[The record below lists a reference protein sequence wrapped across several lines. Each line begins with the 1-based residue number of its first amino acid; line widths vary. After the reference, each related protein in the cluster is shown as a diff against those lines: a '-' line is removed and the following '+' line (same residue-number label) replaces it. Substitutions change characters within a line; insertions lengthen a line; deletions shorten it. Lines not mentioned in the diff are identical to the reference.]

1 MKKKKP
7 KIGIL
12 VSQNFQ
18 PEVDAIQ
25 ELEGFKAIT
34 FITYPAR
41 CGCPH
46 IEADELASLI
56 GNPDEY
62 SKIHIIGE
70 FSQAKLETN
79 SADENCQLHQLE
91 PCFSAITS
99 NALIDSYLQ
108 QGAYLITPGWLAN
121 WQLQIA
127 NWGFEQQT
135 AGDFFREF
143 CTQLVLLDTGVDANS
158 AQYLHEFADF
168 VERPYQIVPVG
179 LDFFRLFLSNIL
191 LEDQQQLTGELESQ
205 LKATKNELN
214 VTRKQNAD
222 YSMAL
227 DLISQLSQTFT
238 ESEIIDRIV
247 DIFAM
252 LFAPQGLYFLS
263 IRGNQPEK
271 LHAWPMPQT
280 DNDTLQTQLLH
291 FKDKYSWTESG
302 NGFLLRFK
310 HQNDIV
316 GVMKLDEMA
325 FPEYKEHYLNMAT
338 YIVDVCG
345 LAIGNAR
352 TYQKIKQAEAGLA
365 TQVLGAFYQSDDTK
379 DIIHNILTLIKNF
392 SGFEAIG
399 IRLQDQTDF
408 PYYDAIGFSTD
419 FLATEKYLCVRDGEG
434 NLVLN
439 AETHNPVLA
448 CICGSVISEDQFD
461 RKKYCSSPISFTE
474 YGSFGSNDLK
484 QFMSSHAEENKSCY
498 LRNNCSQAGYQSISL
513 IPLRS
518 ENECLGLLHLAD
530 SQKDRFSPEVIS
542 FYEVIASSI
551 ATVIKR
557 KQAENE
563 IRQLNAE
570 LEQRVKQRTAQLE
583 VANKELQEAKKV
595 AEFASQAKS
604 DFLSNMS
611 HELRTPLN
619 GILGYAQILKRE
631 KNLNESQLKGLNTIY
646 QSGTHL
652 LTLINDILDLSKIEA
667 RKLDL
672 YSTTVHLSSFIEGIT
687 GMMRMRAQQK
697 DIYFHYEAVGE
708 LPEGIE
714 ADEKRLRQVLIN
726 LLGNAVKFTDDGG
739 VTLRLSV
746 IDEILQMVTLRF
758 EIKDSGV
765 GMTPQ
770 QMQKIFLPFE
780 QVGDT
785 QKRAEG
791 TGLGLAISRQLVSLM
806 GNEIRVSS
814 EENKGST
821 FWFELTLPTVD
832 IKGKEVQESL
842 HKITGY
848 KGERRTALIV
858 DDRTENRTILLNMLE
873 WFGFKVIEARNGQ
886 EAVEQAQKL
895 SPDIIFMDL
904 VMPVMTGFE
913 AVQILRKLPSF
924 KNTPIIAC
932 SASVFESDQ
941 EKSIIA
947 GFNTFIPKPIEEEQ
961 LLNILVERLK
971 LEWIYDEVADESTA
985 DETNIA
991 GEGPI
996 IPPPLE
1002 ELNNLY
1008 QLAMAGKMP
1017 KIQKQ
1022 ATYLEELDKKY
1033 IPFARKVREFAKQ
1046 FEDEEIIAL
1055 IEQYMEKSP

>member
-1 MKKKKP
+1 MKVMKP
-7 KIGIL
+7 KICIL
-12 VSQNFQ
+12 VSNNLKK
-18 PEVDAIQ
+18 EVEAIN
-25 ELEGFKAIT
+25 ELEHFEAVT
-34 FITYPAR
+34 FIIYPAR

-46 IEADELASLI
+46 IQADELAALI
-56 GNPDEY
+56 GNPNDY
-62 SKIHIIGE
+62 SKIHVIGGCCL
-70 FSQAKLETN
+70 AKLEE
-79 SADENCQLHQLE
+79 SSVKNCQLHQLE
-91 PCFSAITS
+91 QCFSALTS
-99 NALIDSYLQ
+99 KALIDSYLQ
-108 QGAYLITPGWLAN
+108 QGAYLMTPGWLAN
-121 WQLQIA
+121 WQLQITR
-127 NWGFEQQT
+127 WGFEQE
-135 AGDFFREF
+135 AARDFFREF
-143 CTQLVLLDTGVDANS
+143 CTQLVLFDTGVDANS
-158 AQYLHEFADF
+158 AQYLQEIADF

-179 LDFFRLFLSNIL
+179 LDFFRLFLSKII
-191 LEDQQQLTGELESQ
+191 LEDQQKLTGELENELNVTES
-205 LKATKNELN
+205 ELN

-238 ESEIIDRIV
+238 ESEIIDRII

-263 IRGNQPEK
+263 IRDKQPEK

-280 DNDTLQTQLLH
+280 DNDTLPNQLLN
-291 FKDKYSWTESG
+291 FDEKYCWTESG
-302 NGFLLRFK
+302 NGFLLSFK

-365 TQVLGAFYQSDDTK
+365 TQVLGAFYQSDDIK
-379 DIIHNILTLIKNF
+379 EMIHNILTLIKKF
-392 SGFEAIG
+392 SGFEALG
-399 IRLQDQTDF
+399 IRLQEETDF

-419 FLATEKYLCVRDGEG
+419 FLEKEKSLCVRDGTG
-434 NLVLN
+434 NLVLDT
-439 AETHNPVLA
+439 EKNPMLA
-448 CICGSVISEDQFD
+448 CICGSIISQ
-461 RKKYCSSPISFTE
+461 KKRSSTISFTK
-474 YGSFGSNDLK
+474 YGSFGSNDLN
-484 QFMSSHAEENKSCY
+484 QLISSHAEPNEH
-498 LRNNCSQAGYQSISL
+498 LRNSCCKEGYQSISL
-513 IPLRS
+513 IPLHS

-530 SQKDRFSPEVIS
+530 SRKDMFSPEVIS

-557 KQAENE
+557 KQADHE

-619 GILGYAQILKRE
+619 GILGYAQILKQRG
-631 KNLNESQLKGLNTIY
+631 KNLDESQLNGLNTIY

-672 YSTTVHLSSFIEGIT
+672 YSTTIHLSSFIEGIT

-697 DIYFHYEAVGE
+697 DISFHYEAVGE

-739 VTLRLSV
+739 VTLCLSV
-746 IDEILQMVTLRF
+746 IDKTIQMVTLRF
-758 EIKDSGV
+758 EVKDSGV
-765 GMTPQ
+765 GMTPEQ
-770 QMQKIFLPFE
+770 LQKIFLPFE

-806 GNEIRVSS
+806 GDEIRVSS
-814 EENKGST
+814 EESKGST
-821 FWFELTLPTVD
+821 FWFELNLPIVD
-832 IKGKEVQESL
+832 IKAKGVQDTFR
-842 HKITGY
+842 KMTGY
-848 KGERRTALIV
+848 QGKLRTALIV
-858 DDRTENRTILLNMLE
+858 DDRSENRTILLNMLE
-873 WFGFKVIEARNGQ
+873 WFGFKVIEACNGQ
-886 EAVEQAQKL
+886 EAVEQAKTLQ
-895 SPDIIFMDL
+895 PDIIFMDL

-913 AVQILRKLPSF
+913 AVQILRTIPEF
-924 KNTPIIAC
+924 INTPIIAN

-941 EKSIIA
+941 EKSLIA
-947 GFNTFIPKPIEEEQ
+947 GFNIFIPKPIEEEQ
-961 LLNILVERLK
+961 LVNVLVNSLK
-971 LEWIYDEVADESTA
+971 LEWIYDEVVDESTT
-985 DETNIA
+985 DEANAA
-991 GEGPI
+991 GEEAL

-1002 ELNNLY
+1002 ELKNLY
-1008 QLAMAGKMP
+1008 QLTMAGKMP
-1017 KIQKQ
+1017 KLQKQ

-1033 IPFARKVREFAKQ
+1033 IPFARQLRNLAKQ
-1046 FEDEEIIAL
+1046 FEDEEIMAL
-1055 IEQYMEKSP
+1055 IEQYMENNP

>member
-1 MKKKKP
+1 MKP
-7 KIGIL
+7 KICIL
-12 VSQNFQ
+12 FSQNFQ
-18 PEVDAIQ
+18 KEVEAIQ
-25 ELEGFKAIT
+25 KLECFEAVT
-34 FITYPAR
+34 FLTYPAR

-46 IEADELASLI
+46 IQPDELADLI
-56 GNPDEY
+56 GNPNDY
-62 SKIHIIGE
+62 SKIHLIGG
-70 FSQAKLETN
+70 FCLAKLEESTVK
-79 SADENCQLHQLE
+79 NCQLHQLE
-91 PCFSAITS
+91 HCFSVLT
-99 NALIDSYLQ
+99 NKTLIEHYLQ
-108 QGAYLITPGWLAN
+108 QGAYLISSSWLAN
-121 WQLQIA
+121 WQRQLER
-127 NWGFEQQT
+127 WGFEQQG
-135 AGDFFREF
+135 ARDFFQKF
-143 CTQLVLLDTGVDANS
+143 CTKLVLLDTGVEANS
-158 AQYLHEFADF
+158 AHYLQEVADF
-168 VERPYQIVPVG
+168 VERPYEIVPVG
-179 LDFFRLFLSNIL
+179 LDFLRLFISKIIL
-191 LEDQQQLTGELESQ
+191 ADQQNLTCELENE
-205 LKATKNELN
+205 LAITKNEFT
-214 VTRKQNAD
+214 VTQKQNAD

-263 IRGNQPEK
+263 IRDKQPEK
-271 LHAWPMPQT
+271 LHAWPMPIAE
-280 DNDTLQTQLLH
+280 NETLQNQLLH
-291 FKDKYSWTESG
+291 FNDKYSWTESG

-325 FPEYKEHYLNMAT
+325 CPEYQEHYLNMAS

-365 TQVLGAFYQSDDTK
+365 TQVLGAFYQSDETRDM
-379 DIIHNILTLIKNF
+379 IHNILTLIKAF

-399 IRLQDQTDF
+399 IRLQDKTDF
-408 PYYDAIGFSTD
+408 PYYDAIGFSTH
-419 FLATEKYLCVRDGEG
+419 FLETEKELCVRDDKG
-434 NLVLN
+434 NLVLD
-439 AETHNPVLA
+439 AEKNPVLA
-448 CICGSVISEDQFD
+448 CICGNIISEDTSKRD
-461 RKKYCSSPISFTE
+461 CSSSISFTE
-474 YGSFGSNDLK
+474 YGSFGSNDIK
-484 QFMSSHAEENKSCY
+484 QFMSSHAEQHEHCY
-498 LRNNCSQAGYQSISL
+498 LKNHCCKEGYQSISL
-513 IPLRS
+513 IPLHS
-518 ENECLGLLHLAD
+518 ENKCLGLLHLAD
-530 SQKDRFSPEVIS
+530 SRKDRFSPEVIS

-570 LEQRVKQRTAQLE
+570 LEQRVKKRTAQLE
-583 VANKELQEAKKV
+583 AANKALQEAKKV

-619 GILGYAQILKRE
+619 GILGYAQILKRGQ
-631 KNLNESQLKGLNTIY
+631 NLNESQVNGINTIY

-672 YSTTVHLSSFIEGIT
+672 YSAPIHLSSFIEGIT

-697 DIYFHYEAVGE
+697 DIQFHYEAVGK

-739 VTLRLSV
+739 VTLRLS
-746 IDEILQMVTLRF
+746 ILDETIQMVTLRF

-770 QMQKIFLPFE
+770 QLQKIFLPFE

-814 EENKGST
+814 EEGKGST
-821 FWFELTLPTVD
+821 FGFDLNLPIVEL
-832 IKGKEVQESL
+832 KGKAVQDTL

-848 KGERRTALIV
+848 KGKRQTALIV
-858 DDRTENRTILLNMLE
+858 DDRAENRIILLNLLE
-873 WFGFKVIEARNGQ
+873 WFGFQVIEGCNGQ
-886 EAVEQAQKL
+886 ESVEQAQKFN
-895 SPDIIFMDL
+895 PDIIFMDL

-913 AVQILRKLPSF
+913 AVQILRTLPEF
-924 KNTPIIAC
+924 QKTPIIAN

-941 EKSIIA
+941 EKSLIA
-947 GFNTFIPKPIEEEQ
+947 GFNLFIPKPIEEDK
-961 LLNILVERLK
+961 LINVLVNSLK
-971 LEWIYDEVADESTA
+971 LEWIYDDIVDESTK
-985 DETNIA
+985 DESNTTEE
-991 GEGPI
+991 GEL

-1002 ELNNLY
+1002 ELKHLY

-1033 IPFARKVREFAKQ
+1033 IPFARQLRDLAKQ
-1046 FEDEEIIAL
+1046 FEDEKILEL
-1055 IEQYMEKSP
+1055 IEPYMENNP

>member
-1 MKKKKP
+1 
-7 KIGIL
+7 L
-12 VSQNFQ
+12 Q
-18 PEVDAIQ
+18 EV
-25 ELEGFKAIT
+25 
-34 FITYPAR
+34 
-41 CGCPH
+41 
-46 IEADELASLI
+46 
-56 GNPDEY
+56 
-62 SKIHIIGE
+62 
-70 FSQAKLETN
+70 
-79 SADENCQLHQLE
+79 
-91 PCFSAITS
+91 
-99 NALIDSYLQ
+99 
-108 QGAYLITPGWLAN
+108 
-121 WQLQIA
+121 
-127 NWGFEQQT
+127 
-135 AGDFFREF
+135 
-143 CTQLVLLDTGVDANS
+143 
-158 AQYLHEFADF
+158 ADF
-168 VERPYQIVPVG
+168 VERPYEIVPVG
-179 LDFFRLFLSNIL
+179 LDFLRLFISKIIL
-191 LEDQQQLTGELESQ
+191 ADQQNLTCELENE
-205 LKATKNELN
+205 LAITKNEFT
-214 VTRKQNAD
+214 VTQKQNAD

-263 IRGNQPEK
+263 IRDKQPEK
-271 LHAWPMPQT
+271 LHAWPMPIAE
-280 DNDTLQTQLLH
+280 NETLQNQLLH
-291 FKDKYSWTESG
+291 FNDKYSWTESG

-325 FPEYKEHYLNMAT
+325 CPEYKEHYLNMAS
-338 YIVDVCG
+338 YIVEVCG

-352 TYQKIKQAEAGLA
+352 TFQKIKQAEAGLA
-365 TQVLGAFYQSDDTK
+365 TQVLGAFYQSDEIRDM
-379 DIIHNILTLIKNF
+379 IHNILTLIKAF

-399 IRLQDQTDF
+399 IRLQDKTDF
-408 PYYDAIGFSTD
+408 PYYDAIGFSTH
-419 FLATEKYLCVRDGEG
+419 FLETEKELCVRDEKG
-434 NLVLN
+434 NLVLD
-439 AETHNPVLA
+439 AEKNPVLA
-448 CICGSVISEDQFD
+448 CICGNIISEDKSKRD
-461 RKKYCSSPISFTE
+461 CSSSISFTE
-474 YGSFGSNDLK
+474 YGSFGSNDIK
-484 QFMSSHAEENKSCY
+484 QFMSSHAEQHEHCY
-498 LRNNCSQAGYQSISL
+498 LKNHCCKEGYQSISL
-513 IPLRS
+513 IPLHS
-518 ENECLGLLHLAD
+518 ENKCLGLLHLAD
-530 SQKDRFSPEVIS
+530 SRKDRFSPEVIS

-570 LEQRVKQRTAQLE
+570 LEQRVKKRTAQLE
-583 VANKELQEAKKV
+583 VANKALQEAKKV

-619 GILGYAQILKRE
+619 GILGYAQILKRGQ
-631 KNLNESQLKGLNTIY
+631 NLNESQVNGINTIY

-672 YSTTVHLSSFIEGIT
+672 YSAQIHLSSFIEGIT

-697 DIYFHYEAVGE
+697 DIQFHYEAVGK

-739 VTLRLSV
+739 VTLRLSLL
-746 IDEILQMVTLRF
+746 DETIQMVNLRF
-758 EIKDSGV
+758 EIKESGV

-770 QMQKIFLPFE
+770 QLQKIFLPFE

-814 EENKGST
+814 EEGKGST
-821 FWFELTLPTVD
+821 FWFDLNLPLVD
-832 IKGKEVQESL
+832 IKGKAVQDTL

-848 KGERRTALIV
+848 KGKRQTALIV
-858 DDRTENRTILLNMLE
+858 DDRAENRIILLNLLE
-873 WFGFKVIEARNGQ
+873 WFGFQVIEGCNGQ
-886 EAVEQAQKL
+886 ESVEQAQKFN
-895 SPDIIFMDL
+895 PDIIFMDL

-913 AVQILRKLPSF
+913 AVQILRTLPEF
-924 KNTPIIAC
+924 QKTPIIAN

-941 EKSIIA
+941 EKSLIA
-947 GFNTFIPKPIEEEQ
+947 GFNLFIPKPIEEDK
-961 LLNILVERLK
+961 LINVLVNSLK
-971 LEWIYDEVADESTA
+971 LDWIYNDIVDESTT
-985 DETNIA
+985 DENNTT
-991 GEGPI
+991 EDEEF

-1002 ELNNLY
+1002 ELKQLY

-1033 IPFARKVREFAKQ
+1033 IPFARQLRDLAKQ
-1046 FEDEEIIAL
+1046 FEDENIMEL
-1055 IEQYMEKSP
+1055 IEPYMENNP

>member
-1 MKKKKP
+1 MKTIKP
-7 KIGIL
+7 KICIL
-12 VSQNFQ
+12 VSHNFQ
-18 PEVDAIQ
+18 KEVEAIN
-25 ELEGFKAIT
+25 ELEGFEAVT
-34 FITYPAR
+34 FVTYPAR

-46 IEADELASLI
+46 IQADELAALI
-56 GNPDEY
+56 GNPNDY
-62 SKIHIIGE
+62 SRIHVIGGCCLT
-70 FSQAKLETN
+70 KLGKR
-79 SADENCQLHQLE
+79 SVKNCQLHQLE
-91 PCFSAITS
+91 QCFSALTS
-99 NALIDSYLQ
+99 KTLIDSYLQ
-108 QGAYLITPGWLAN
+108 QGSYLMTPGWLAN

-127 NWGFEQQT
+127 RWGFEQQT
-135 AGDFFREF
+135 ARDFFREF
-143 CTQLVLLDTGVDANS
+143 CTQLVLLDSGVDANS
-158 AQYLHEFADF
+158 AQYLQEIADF

-179 LDFFRLFLSNIL
+179 LDFFRLFLSKII
-191 LEDQQQLTGELESQ
+191 LEDQQKLTGELE
-205 LKATKNELN
+205 NELN
-214 VTRKQNAD
+214 VTERELNITRKQNAD

-238 ESEIIDRIV
+238 ESEIIDRII

-263 IRGNQPEK
+263 IRDNCPEK
-271 LHAWPMPQT
+271 LHAWPIPQP
-280 DNDTLQTQLLH
+280 DNETLQTQLLH
-291 FKDKYSWTESG
+291 FNEKYSWTESG
-302 NGFLLRFK
+302 HGFFLSFK

-365 TQVLGAFYQSDDTK
+365 TQVLGAFYQSDDIK
-379 DIIHNILTLIKNF
+379 DMIHNILTLIKKF
-392 SGFEAIG
+392 SGFEALG
-399 IRLQDQTDF
+399 IRLQEETDF

-419 FLATEKYLCVRDGEG
+419 FLETEKYLCVRDDTG
-434 NLVLN
+434 NLVLA
-439 AETHNPVLA
+439 AEKNPVLA
-448 CICGSVISEDQFD
+448 CICGSIISE
-461 RKKYCSSPISFTE
+461 KKCSSAISFTE
-474 YGSFGSNDLK
+474 YGSFGSNDINQL
-484 QFMSSHAEENKSCY
+484 MSSHAELNEPCY
-498 LRNNCSQAGYQSISL
+498 LRNRCCKEGYQSISL
-513 IPLRS
+513 IPLHS

-530 SQKDRFSPEVIS
+530 SRKDMFSPEVIS

-557 KQAENE
+557 KQADHE

-619 GILGYAQILKRE
+619 GILGYAQILKRG
-631 KNLNESQLKGLNTIY
+631 KNLDESQLKGLTTIY

-672 YSTTVHLSSFIEGIT
+672 YSTTIHLSSFIEGIT

-697 DIYFHYEAVGE
+697 DISFHYEAVGE

-739 VTLRLSV
+739 VNLRLLV
-746 IDEILQMVTLRF
+746 IDKTIEMVTLRF
-758 EIKDSGV
+758 EVKDSGV
-765 GMTPQ
+765 GMTPKQ
-770 QMQKIFLPFE
+770 LQKIFLPFE

-806 GNEIRVSS
+806 GDEIRVSS
-814 EENKGST
+814 EESKGST
-821 FWFELTLPTVD
+821 FWFELNLPIVD
-832 IKGKEVQESL
+832 IKAKEVQNTFR
-842 HKITGY
+842 KMIGY
-848 KGERRTALIV
+848 QGERRTALIV
-858 DDRTENRTILLNMLE
+858 DDRSENRTILLNMLE
-873 WFGFKVIEARNGQ
+873 WFGFKVIEACNGK
-886 EAVEQAQKL
+886 EAVEQANQL
-895 SPDIIFMDL
+895 QPDIIFMDL

-913 AVQILRKLPSF
+913 AVQILRQIPAF
-924 KNTPIIAC
+924 KNTPIIAN

-947 GFNTFIPKPIEEEQ
+947 GFNTFIPKPIEEEK
-961 LLNILVERLK
+961 LVNVLVNSLK
-971 LEWIYDEVADESTA
+971 LEWIYDEVVDKSIT
-985 DETNIA
+985 DETNTTR
-991 GEGPI
+991 EGTL

-1002 ELNNLY
+1002 ELKTLY
-1008 QLAMAGKMP
+1008 QLAIAGKMP

-1033 IPFARKVREFAKQ
+1033 IPFARQLRHLAKQ
-1046 FEDEEIIAL
+1046 FEDEEILAL
-1055 IEQYMEKSP
+1055 IEPYMEKNP